1 MKVKKYIKKQ
11 RAFTL
16 VELLVVIAI
25 IGILS
30 TLSLVFLN
38 NIRSQSRDAKRIVDI
53 SQMQKALELFY
64 YDQGRYPT
72 TEEWSAGGLKFF
84 NSYEYIVYLN
94 KIPEA
99 PLGGYCLNNYVY
111 SPGNNNSRYAINFCL
126 ENDKGN
132 LSSGLN
138 FIKNEMPL
146 STDPDLLGWWKLD
159 NNFSDSSGKN
169 NNGTAHLVSFVDD
182 KYGKEKAAASFNG
195 VDSKIGISYINPVKE
210 TSVMAWFKR
219 TGIPAGD
226 YHIISGGSSVEISIY
241 DPSGQIRTGVN
252 TDSQGRRV
260 FNSGSGL
267 ADGNWH
273 HVAMTYD
280 GENLRSYI
288 DGSIT
293 ATNPVSGNLTGR
305 AAEIGRYLSNTYVT
319 NGYIDEVRIYGRA
332 LSSEE
337 IKAVYD
343 ISK

>member
-1 MKVKKYIKKQ
+1 MKKIYIKKQ

-25 IGILS
+25 IGILA
-30 TLSLVFLN
+30 TLSLVSFN
-38 NIRSQSRDAKRIVDI
+38 VIRSKSRDAKRIADI
-53 SQMQKALELFY
+53 SQMQKALEIFFS
-64 YDQGRYPT
+64 DQGRYPT
-72 TEEWSAGGLKFF
+72 QEEW
-84 NSYEYIVYLN
+84 NSGVLEVENITYLN

-99 PLGGYCLNNYVY
+99 TLSKYCPNSYAY
-111 SPGNNNSRYAINFCL
+111 SPDISSSQYTINFCL
-126 ENDKGN
+126 ENDRDILN
-132 LSSGLN
+132 SGLN
-138 FIKNEMPL
+138 FVRSEMPL
-146 STDPDLLGWWKLD
+146 SIDLDLLGWWKLD

-169 NNGTAHLVSFVDD
+169 NHGTAYLVSFVDD
-182 KYGKEKAAASFNG
+182 KYGKEKATASFNG
-195 VDSKIGISYINPVKE
+195 VDSKISISYINPVKE

-226 YHIISGGSSVEISIY
+226 HHIITGGSSVEISIY

-267 ADGNWH
+267 VDGNWH

-288 DGSIT
+288 DGNIT

-319 NGYIDEVRIYGRA
+319 NGYIDDVRIYGRA

-337 IKAVYD
+337 IKAVYN

>member
-1 MKVKKYIKKQ
+1 MKKIYIKKQ

-25 IGILS
+25 IGILA
-30 TLSLVFLN
+30 TLSLVSFN
-38 NIRSQSRDAKRIVDI
+38 VIRSKSRDAKRIADI
-53 SQMQKALELFY
+53 SQMQKALEIFFS
-64 YDQGRYPT
+64 DQGRYPT
-72 TEEWSAGGLKFF
+72 QEEW
-84 NSYEYIVYLN
+84 NSGVLEVENITYLN

-99 PLGGYCLNNYVY
+99 TLSKYCPNSYAY
-111 SPGNNNSRYAINFCL
+111 SPDISSSQYTINFCL
-126 ENDKGN
+126 ENDRDILN
-132 LSSGLN
+132 SGLN
-138 FIKNEMPL
+138 FVRSEMPL
-146 STDPDLLGWWKLD
+146 SIDLDLLGWWKLD

-169 NNGTAHLVSFVDD
+169 NHGTAYLVSFVDD

-195 VDSKIGISYINPVKE
+195 VDSKISISYINPVKE

-226 YHIISGGSSVEISIY
+226 YHIITGGSSVEISIY

-267 ADGNWH
+267 VDGNWH

-319 NGYIDEVRIYGRA
+319 NGYIDDVRIYGRA

>member
-1 MKVKKYIKKQ
+1 MKKIYIKKQ

-25 IGILS
+25 IGILA
-30 TLSLVFLN
+30 TLSLVSFN
-38 NIRSQSRDAKRIVDI
+38 VIRSKSRDAKRIADI
-53 SQMQKALELFY
+53 SQMQKALEIFFS
-64 YDQGRYPT
+64 DQGRYPT
-72 TEEWSAGGLKFF
+72 QEEW
-84 NSYEYIVYLN
+84 NSGVLEVENITYLN

-99 PLGGYCLNNYVY
+99 TLSKYCPNSYAY
-111 SPGNNNSRYAINFCL
+111 SPDISSSQYTINFCL
-126 ENDKGN
+126 ENDRDILN
-132 LSSGLN
+132 SGLN
-138 FIKNEMPL
+138 FVRSEMPL
-146 STDPDLLGWWKLD
+146 SIDLDLLGWWKLD
-159 NNFSDSSGKN
+159 NNFSDYSGKN
-169 NNGTAHLVSFVDD
+169 NHGTAYLVSFVDD

-195 VDSKIGISYINPVKE
+195 VDSKISISYLNPVKE

-226 YHIISGGSSVEISIY
+226 YHIITGGSSVEISIY

-267 ADGNWH
+267 VDGNWH

-332 LSSEE
+332 LSAEE

>member
-1 MKVKKYIKKQ
+1 MKKIYIKKQ

-25 IGILS
+25 IGILA
-30 TLSLVFLN
+30 TLSLVSFN
-38 NIRSQSRDAKRIVDI
+38 VIRSKSRDAKRIADI
-53 SQMQKALELFY
+53 SQMQKALEIFFS
-64 YDQGRYPT
+64 DQGRYPT
-72 TEEWSAGGLKFF
+72 QEEW
-84 NSYEYIVYLN
+84 NSGVLEVENITYLN

-99 PLGGYCLNNYVY
+99 TLSKYCPNSYAY
-111 SPGNNNSRYAINFCL
+111 SPDISSSQYTINFCL
-126 ENDKGN
+126 ENDRDILN
-132 LSSGLN
+132 SGLN
-138 FIKNEMPL
+138 FVRSEMPL
-146 STDPDLLGWWKLD
+146 SIDLDLLGWWKLD

-169 NNGTAHLVSFVDD
+169 NHGTAYLVSFVDD

-195 VDSKIGISYINPVKE
+195 VDSKISISYINPVKE

-219 TGIPAGD
+219 IGIPAGN
-226 YHIISGGSSVEISIY
+226 YHIITGGSSVEISIY

-267 ADGNWH
+267 VDGNWH

-319 NGYIDEVRIYGRA
+319 NGYIDDVRIYGRA

-337 IKAVYD
+337 IKAVYN

>member
-1 MKVKKYIKKQ
+1 MKKIYIKKQ

-25 IGILS
+25 IGILA
-30 TLSLVFLN
+30 TLSLVSFN
-38 NIRSQSRDAKRIVDI
+38 VIRSKSRDAKRIADI
-53 SQMQKALELFY
+53 SQMQKALEIFFS
-64 YDQGRYPT
+64 DQGRYPT
-72 TEEWSAGGLKFF
+72 QEEW
-84 NSYEYIVYLN
+84 NSGVLEVENIIYLN

-99 PLGGYCLNNYVY
+99 TLSKYCPNSYAY
-111 SPGNNNSRYAINFCL
+111 SPDISSSQYTINFCL
-126 ENDKGN
+126 ENDRDILN
-132 LSSGLN
+132 SGLN
-138 FIKNEMPL
+138 FVRSEMPL
-146 STDPDLLGWWKLD
+146 SIDLDLLGWWKLD

-169 NNGTAHLVSFVDD
+169 NHGTAYLVSFVDD

-195 VDSKIGISYINPVKE
+195 VDSKISISYINPVKE

-226 YHIISGGSSVEISIY
+226 YHIITGGSSVEISIY

-267 ADGNWH
+267 VDGNWH

-319 NGYIDEVRIYGRA
+319 NGYIDDVRIYGRA
-332 LSSEE
+332 LSAEE
-337 IKAVYD
+337 IKAVYN

>member
-1 MKVKKYIKKQ
+1 MKKIYIKKQ

-25 IGILS
+25 IGILA
-30 TLSLVFLN
+30 TLSLVSFN
-38 NIRSQSRDAKRIVDI
+38 VIRSKSRDAKRIADI
-53 SQMQKALELFY
+53 SQMQKALEIFFS
-64 YDQGRYPT
+64 DQGRYPT
-72 TEEWSAGGLKFF
+72 QEEW
-84 NSYEYIVYLN
+84 NSGVLEVENITYLN

-99 PLGGYCLNNYVY
+99 TLSKYCPNSYAY
-111 SPGNNNSRYAINFCL
+111 SPDISSSQYTINFCL
-126 ENDKGN
+126 ENDRDILN
-132 LSSGLN
+132 SGLN
-138 FIKNEMPL
+138 FVRSEMPL
-146 STDPDLLGWWKLD
+146 SIDLDLLGWWKLD

-169 NNGTAHLVSFVDD
+169 NHGTAYLVSFVDD

-195 VDSKIGISYINPVKE
+195 VDSKISISYINPVKE

-226 YHIISGGSSVEISIY
+226 YHIITGGSSVEISIY

-267 ADGNWH
+267 VDGNWH

-319 NGYIDEVRIYGRA
+319 NGYIDDVRIYGRA
-332 LSSEE
+332 LSAEE

>member
-1 MKVKKYIKKQ
+1 MKKIYIKKQ

-25 IGILS
+25 IGILA
-30 TLSLVFLN
+30 TLSLVSFN
-38 NIRSQSRDAKRIVDI
+38 VIRSKSRDAKRIADI
-53 SQMQKALELFY
+53 SQMQKALEIFFS
-64 YDQGRYPT
+64 DQGRYPT
-72 TEEWSAGGLKFF
+72 QEEW
-84 NSYEYIVYLN
+84 NSGVLEVENITYLN

-99 PLGGYCLNNYVY
+99 TLSKYCPNSYAY
-111 SPGNNNSRYAINFCL
+111 SPDISSSQYTINFCL
-126 ENDKGN
+126 ENDRDILN
-132 LSSGLN
+132 SGLN
-138 FIKNEMPL
+138 FVRSEMPL
-146 STDPDLLGWWKLD
+146 SIDLDLLGWWKLD

-169 NNGTAHLVSFVDD
+169 NHGTAYLVSFVDD

-195 VDSKIGISYINPVKE
+195 VDSKISISYINPVKE

-226 YHIISGGSSVEISIY
+226 YHIITGGNSVEISIY

-267 ADGNWH
+267 VDGNWH

-319 NGYIDEVRIYGRA
+319 NGYIDDVRIYGRA